1 MIKIVEAP
9 TRKLP
14 GLSSLFITF
23 DFNRQIIDEIKLL
36 DTRIFDENHKDWEVP
51 TADLGKLLDILTNID
66 DIDLQL
72 IDTQEESLTT
82 YELLKYKTQPFE
94 HQLEGIQYG
103 LNHDKWLLLDSP
115 GLGKTLQITYLAKE
129 LKEKRGLHK
138 CLIICGLNTLKSN
151 WKAEIEKHSDLSC
164 TILGGRI
171 NRKGRFVGDG
181 VAKRVEQLK
190 KPIEEFITITNI
202 ETLRSDEVIKALLKN
217 KYNQFDMIVLDECHV
232 CKNSQSQQGSN
243 LLKLNKAKYRIGLT
257 GTLLLNSPL
266 DCYVPMKWIGIEKA
280 NLSNFKSYYCRY
292 GGIFGKDIIGYK
304 NIGNLKEHLEKYSL
318 RRTKDILNLPP
329 KTIINELVDMDK
341 DQEAFYE
348 NIKNG
353 IIDQVDK
360 VHMSNANLLG
370 VVTRLRQATALPSI
384 LTSENIS
391 SAKIDRAVDL
401 ATQLIESGEKVV
413 IFGTFKE
420 PMYAIARRLENY
432 NYVIGTGDL
441 SDEEVAANK
450 DKFQEDPSVKAF
462 IGTWQ
467 KCGTGITLNAASYMI
482 FLDVPWTQGVFQQS
496 QDRIHRIGT
505 KNPVFIYH
513 LITKDTIDERVNE
526 IVNDKGAIA
535 DFIIDDEI
543 INENALNSLRKYIS
557 ELS

>member
-171 NRKGRFVGDG
+171 NRKGRFVVDG

>member
-1 MIKIVEAP
+1 MIRIVEAP

-23 DFNRQIIDEIKLL
+23 DFNRQIVDEIKLL
-36 DTRIFDENHKDWEVP
+36 ETRIFDENHKDWEIP
-51 TADLGKLLDILTNID
+51 TSDLSKLLDILTNLD

-72 IDTQEESLTT
+72 IATQEAEYIEYNLIPQ
-82 YELLKYKTQPFE
+82 KTQPFK
-94 HQLEGIQYG
+94 HQYEAIQYG
-103 LNHDKWLLLDSP
+103 LNHDRWLLLDAP
-115 GLGKTLQITYLAKE
+115 GLGKTLTITQLAAE
-129 LKEKRGLHK
+129 LKEKRNLEH
-138 CLIICGLNTLKSN
+138 CLVICGLNTLKSN
-151 WKAEIEKHSDLSC
+151 WKSEIEKHSDLSA

-171 NRKGRFVGDG
+171 NRKGRFVVDG
-181 VAKRVEQLK
+181 IPKRVAQLK
-190 KPIEEFITITNI
+190 ASIDEFFVITNI
-202 ETLRSDEVIKALLKN
+202 ETLRSDDIIKAILKGPN
-217 KYNQFDMIVLDECHV
+217 KFDMIVLDEAHV
-232 CKNSQSQQGSN
+232 CKNKNSTQGDH
-243 LLKLNKAKYRIGLT
+243 LLKLNKAKYRIALT

-280 NLSNFKSYYCRY
+280 NLSNFKSYYCKY
-292 GGIFGKDIIGYK
+292 GGVFGKDIIGYK
-304 NIGNLKEHLEKYSL
+304 NIGNLKEHLEQYSL

-329 KTIINELVDMDK
+329 KTVINELVDMDK
-341 DQEAFYE
+341 DQADFYE

-353 IIDQVDK
+353 IIDQVDR
-360 VHMSNANLLG
+360 VHMSTVNLLG

-384 LTSENIS
+384 LTTEKIS

-401 ATQLIESGEKVV
+401 ATQLIDSGEKVV

-420 PMYAIARRLENY
+420 PMYEIARRLDNY
-432 NYVIGTGDL
+432 NLVIGTGDL
-441 SDEEVAANK
+441 TDEQVAQNK
-450 DKFQEDPSVKAF
+450 DIFQEDPAINAF

-482 FLDVPWTQGVFQQS
+482 FIDTPWTAGVFEQA

-505 KNPVFIYH
+505 KDPVFIYN

-526 IVNDKGAIA
+526 IVNDKGAIS
-535 DFIIDDEI
+535 DYIIDDEI
-543 INENALNSLRKYIS
+543 INEAALNSLRKYIT